1 MFPGMAF
8 ASRASGVQ
16 KGVAMA
22 PQPISHPD
30 VALNLALAI
39 VASSTAPLL
48 LLKGDLTLVG
58 ASKSFCRAFG
68 IDPAGVPDKA
78 LRELGTGEWNV
89 PQLNVLLKATASG
102 QAEVENYE
110 IDLRRAG
117 KSDRRLVLNAQ
128 KLAYGNED
136 SVLLLISVL
145 DVTDARIAEKL
156 KDDLLRDKAV
166 LLQELQHRVAN
177 SLQIIASVLMQSA
190 RRVQSEEARS
200 HLHDA
205 HQRVMSVASLQ
216 HQLATSAVGNVE
228 LRPYFTALC
237 ESIGASMIRDHT
249 KLSLDVDVDGSVTSA
264 DESVSVGLI
273 VTELVIN
280 ALKHAF
286 PNDRSGT
293 IKVNYHAKGSNWTLS
308 VTDNGVGM
316 PKDIVSAKPGLGT
329 SIVHALTAQLH
340 GVIKVADAN
349 PGTVVSITHTHLA
362 VVQGANDA
370 AQANRAV

>member
-190 RRVQSEEARS
+190 KKVQSEESRI
-200 HLHDA
+200 HLVDA

-216 HQLATSAVGNVE
+216 KQLAASRLGDVE
-228 LRPYFTALC
+228 LRPYFAALC
-237 ESIGASMIRDHT
+237 ESIGSSMIHDRE
-249 KLSLDVDVDGSVTSA
+249 KVSLSVNTDNSITTADTSICL
-264 DESVSVGLI
+264 GLI
-273 VTELVIN
+273 ITELVIN

-286 PNDRSGT
+286 PDDRTGMIRVDYRT
-293 IKVNYHAKGSNWTLS
+293 RGADWTLS
-308 VTDNGVGM
+308 VGDDGVGFSSH
-316 PKDIVSAKPGLGT
+316 PDDTKPGLGT
-329 SIVHALTAQLH
+329 SIVQALAKQLD
-340 GVIKVADAN
+340 ADVDVTSEN
-349 PGTVVSITHTHLA
+349 SGTKVSIAHIHTPALA
-362 VVQGANDA
+362 AQGAS
-370 AQANRAV
+370 QANRAV